1 MKNQTQKQIILT
13 MLLSDNLVTQRTV
26 AKKVN
31 NAKVQVRTR
40 ISDLRKDGIKIKKGT
55 VKHLNTKVVSAYY
68 ELTKQPSNKLIK
80 SILK

>member
-26 AKKVN
+26 AKRTK
-31 NAKVQVRTR
+31 NAKTQLRTR

-55 VKHLNTKVVSAYY
+55 VKHPNLVMSYY